1 MHTYI
6 HSSAIYNSQDLETAQ
21 VPISR
26 RMDKKAV
33 VHLYNGI
40 LCSCEKEGILTL
52 CNSIDGPE
60 EHYAM

>member
-40 LCSCEKEGILTL
+40 LHSSKKEGIITFFD
-52 CNSIDGPE
+52 SMDGIGGY
-60 EHYAM
+60 YAE

>member
-1 MHTYI
+1 MYPYVY
-6 HSSAIYNSQDLETAQ
+6 SSTIYNSQNLETAQ

-40 LCSCEKEGILTL
+40 LCSYEKEGILTL